1 MKEKTKC
8 RIVGWAL
15 LGSAVTA
22 IYFGGLPVVVGII
35 VGLVNGAYLAGM
47 AVAYYE
53 RRVM

>member
-1 MKEKTKC
+1 MEEASKSKVFG
-8 RIVGWAL
+8 IAL